1 MGDLS
6 THFSR
11 YEFECKCG
19 CGLDS
24 VDYETLAALEDV
36 RGHFDKRVDITS
48 AHRCQVHNINVGGL
62 SNSQHL
68 RARAVDFKVDGVEPR
83 EVQNYLN
90 ARYPGCYGI
99 GSYATFTHLDTRKQK
114 ARW

>member
-6 THFSR
+6 TNFSR

-24 VDYETLAALEDV
+24 IDYETLAVLEDI
-36 RGHFDKRVDITS
+36 RGHFAERVDITS
-48 AHRCQVHNINVGGL
+48 SHRCQVHNINVGGL

-68 RARAVDFKVDGVEPR
+68 RARAADIKVNGVEPE
-83 EVQNYLN
+83 EVQRYLLQ
-90 ARYPGCYGI
+90 RYPNIYGI
-99 GSYATFTHLDTRKQK
+99 GCYQTFTHIDTRKGR